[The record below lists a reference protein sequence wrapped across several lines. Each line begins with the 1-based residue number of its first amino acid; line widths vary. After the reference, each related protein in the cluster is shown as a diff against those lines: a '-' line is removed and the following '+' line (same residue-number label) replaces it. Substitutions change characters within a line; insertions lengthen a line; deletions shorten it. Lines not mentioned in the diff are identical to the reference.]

1 MLPSWPANLQAL
13 CFGHKPK
20 AWVATFPAFC
30 VCSSWGSQGNY
41 GGVTIVDMDW
51 MVEKEGDGLL
61 KHVK

>member
-51 MVEKEGDGLL
+51 MVEKEGE
-61 KHVK
+61 